1 MIEYSSLLKNK
12 NFTYIWISQMTS
24 QITINILNYL
34 LLFRLFERTGSAIAT
49 SLLWVAYALPG
60 LLVGPFAS
68 ASVDVIPKR
77 KMLMWTNV
85 LQALTVL
92 FFSFI
97 HQNSIFLLYGLA
109 LTYSFLNQF
118 YVPAEL
124 ATLPTVVKKKNL
136 PHANSLFF
144 ITQQGALIVG
154 FGMAGILQRYF
165 GFNGVLYL
173 ASALLL
179 VAYASV
185 SLLPEMKIE
194 IKLSEKFEDAVAE
207 FFDSIVMGYRFI
219 KDNDYI
225 LKPFLLMIGV
235 NLTLFIVTVNLPVIV
250 TQLLKFDLNS
260 AGVMLVVPA
269 GAGAGL
275 AAVNMPKQLR
285 RGRRKV
291 DIIERSLFAIAL
303 SLFVLIFIVSE
314 ATSFYRIIFSIID
327 MAFLGY
333 YFIGVLIPVQT
344 FIQEK
349 TPEKLRGRVFGN
361 YWFLI
366 TAATVFPVILSGT
379 LVEIFGSKI
388 LLFLIAAIYIASFL
402 FVRSRG
408 RSFIKDGFNNKK
420 HGI

>member
-1 MIEYSSLLKNK
+1 
-12 NFTYIWISQMTS
+12 MTS
-24 QITINILNYL
+24 QITINMLNYL
-34 LLFRLFERTGSAIAT
+34 LLFRLFDRTGSAIAT
-49 SLLWVAYALPG
+49 SLLWVAYALPA

-77 KMLMWTNV
+77 KMLIWTNI

-92 FFSFI
+92 FFSLI
-97 HQNSIFLLYGLA
+97 HESSIFLLYGLA
-109 LTYSFLNQF
+109 LSYSFLNQF

-136 PHANSLFF
+136 AHANSLFF

-154 FGMAGILQRYF
+154 FGMAGILQSYL

-173 ASALLL
+173 AALLL
-179 VAYASV
+179 FLAFVGV
-185 SLLPEMKIE
+185 SFLPEMKIE

-207 FFDSIVMGYRFI
+207 FFDSIVLGYRFI

-250 TQLLKFDLNS
+250 TQLLNFDLNS
-260 AGVMLVVPA
+260 AGIMLVVPA
-269 GAGAGL
+269 GAGAGW
-275 AAVNMPKQLR
+275 AAINLPRQLR
-285 RGRRKV
+285 RGLRKIDV
-291 DIIERSLFAIAL
+291 IEN
-303 SLFVLIFIVSE
+303 SLFVITISIFLLIFVASE
-314 ATSFYRIIFSIID
+314 VTSIYRIIISIID
-327 MAFLGY
+327 LAVLGY

-349 TPEKLRGRVFGN
+349 TPEELRGRVFGN

-366 TAATVFPVILSGT
+366 TAATVFPVVLSGT
-379 LVEIFGSKI
+379 LTEIFGVKI
-388 LLFLIAAIYIASFL
+388 LLFLIAAMYLATFL
-402 FVRSRG
+402 FVRSKG
-408 RSFIKDGFNNKK
+408 KVFIKDGLKNNK
-420 HGI
+420 